1 MGFDNSNLHDRVYF
15 HLRDQIIYNEIK
27 PGSRI
32 DYHQIT
38 EDLGVSRTPIR
49 DALNRLQQDGL
60 IEVKP
65 RSGTYVRIPQVKDIA
80 EIYDLRKALER
91 QAVELAASY
100 ISKEDLTSLLN
111 EADYAEE
118 AIQRGDVAPFFQAD
132 RNLHRSVIHHSCN
145 QRMIAIMDTLEIQ
158 IHWYGIIMTKNFDR
172 PLQANNMHRRIV
184 QALYDSRIKEA
195 QILMEEHIE
204 EIKQSVISDYS

>member
-1 MGFDNSNLHDRVYF
+1 MNFDNSNLHDRVYL
-15 HLRDQIIYNEIK
+15 HLRDRIIYNELT

-32 DYHQIT
+32 DYHQII

-91 QAVELAASY
+91 QAVELAATN
-100 ISKEDLTSLLN
+100 ISKDFLKSLLN
-111 EADYAEE
+111 EAEHAEA
-118 AIQRGDVAPFFQAD
+118 AIQHGDVGPFFQAD
-132 RNLHRSVIHHSCN
+132 RNLHRSIIHHSCN
-145 QRMIAIMDTLEIQ
+145 ERLIAIMDKLEIQ
-158 IHWYGIIMTKNFDR
+158 IQWYGIIMTKNFDR
-172 PLQANNMHRRIV
+172 PLQANQMHRLIL
-184 QALYDSRIKEA
+184 QAIYDSQIKEA